1 MVKMSNL
8 NERRFEQSK
17 RPTKLSQYLEKN
29 VSRYLSNRGEL
40 IDLVSTIAEATIPIR
55 GLLERGITSRELNY
69 RMNISDSDETAIN
82 VYDEEQIH
90 EDVLTH
96 SIILKA
102 IQEGEAKYA
111 FIASEEAEPVVGN
124 GSFGITVD
132 PVDGSSNVAVNRT
145 VGTIV
150 GIYNKEGEIVCSFYA
165 LYGIFT
171 NLILALNGKVSEF
184 ILDTTPY
191 SMTFYHYILLEEH
204 SMPNPSEAGIRC
216 MGGDPNEWSKQCK
229 EYKQALIKRDFK
241 DRYSGSFVGDFHAV
255 VKYGGIYSYFPSP
268 EPKIRLYY
276 EWLPLAFIAKTLGG
290 DFLIIGDEEDTEK
303 IKTIDDVDPLT
314 EETVEKI
321 HTTTCGGLIGSKE
334 AVNLFL
340 NLD

>member
-1 MVKMSNL
+1 M
-8 NERRFEQSK
+8 NEKKNNQK
-17 RPTKLSQYLEKN
+17 KKTIKLSQYLEHN

-40 IDLVSTIAEATIPIR
+40 IDLINIIAEATIPIR

-69 RMNISDSDETAIN
+69 RMNITDPKETAIN
-82 VYDEEQIH
+82 IYEEEQIH
-90 EDVLTH
+90 EDILTH

-102 IQEGEAKYA
+102 IQEGEANYA
-111 FIASEEAEPVVGN
+111 YIASEEADPVIGK

-150 GIYNKEGEIVCSFYA
+150 GIYNEEGEIICSFYA

-171 NLILALNGKVSEF
+171 NLILAINGKVSEF

-191 SMTFYHYILLEEH
+191 SMTFYHYILLEEL
-204 SMPNPSEAGIRC
+204 SMPNPSKDGIRC
-216 MGGDPNEWSKQCK
+216 MGGDPKEWAEKCRKYK
-229 EYKQALIKRDFK
+229 ETLINRDFK

-255 VKYGGIYSYFPSP
+255 VKYGGIYSYFLSP
-268 EPKIRLYY
+268 KPKIRLYY
-276 EWLPLAFIAKTLGG
+276 EWLPLAFISKTLGG
-290 DFLIIGDEEDTEK
+290 DFLIVGDEKDFNKVRTIEDIEPLKTEN
-303 IKTIDDVDPLT
+303 IK
-314 EETVEKI
+314 EI
-321 HTTTCGGLIGSKE
+321 HSSICGGIVGSKN

-340 NLD
+340 TLD

>member
-1 MVKMSNL
+1 MSNL
-8 NERRFEQSK
+8 NEKKIDKKK
-17 RPTKLSQYLEKN
+17 RTTKLSRYLEKN
-29 VSRYLSNRGEL
+29 VSRYLSDRGQL
-40 IDLVSTIAEATIPIR
+40 IDLIHTIAEATIPIR

-69 RMNISDSDETAIN
+69 RMNISDPDEAAIN

-90 EDVLTH
+90 EDILTH

-102 IQEGEAKYA
+102 IQDSGVDYA
-111 FIASEEAEPVVGN
+111 FIASEEAEPVTGN
-124 GSFGITVD
+124 GSFGITID

-150 GIYNKEGEIVCSFYA
+150 GIYNEEGEIICSFYA

-171 NLILALNGKVSEF
+171 NLVLALNGKVSEF

-191 SMTFYHYILLEEH
+191 SMTFYHYILLEDH
-204 SMPNPSEAGIRC
+204 SMPNPSEGGIRC
-216 MGGDPNEWSKQCK
+216 MGGDPNEWGEQCK
-229 EYKQALIKRDFK
+229 NYKKALIKRDFK

-276 EWLPLAFIAKTLGG
+276 EWLPLAFIAKTLEG
-290 DFLIIGDEEDTEK
+290 DFLIIGDEDDSE
-303 IKTIDDVDPLT
+303 IVKTIDDVKPLT
-314 EETVEKI
+314 TESLEKI
-321 HTTTCGGLIGSKE
+321 HTSTCGGLIGSKK

-340 NLD
+340 QLD